1 MVQKE
6 FKELVFEFDR
16 KVSELNNVR
25 HIFLFGSVARE
36 EADRRSDV
44 DLCIII
50 DDTNKKEISKVAL
63 DLEKKYDKNI
73 QLVISKNFSKLD
85 KYFID
90 KLLEEGI
97 ILYSR
102 EPLIKFKDVKCN
114 EFLLISYSLKN
125 LTHKDKMKIKAKF
138 YGYST
143 KKIVNKK
150 VYKSSYEGLVK
161 QLNGTSV
168 GAGAV
173 LVPLRSAQ
181 PIVGILDSFN
191 VKYNKIRLLREIGEG
206 LD

>member
-1 MVQKE
+1 MVQEE

-16 KVSELNNVR
+16 KVSELTNVS

-44 DLCIII
+44 DLCVIIN
-50 DDTNKKEISKVAL
+50 DSNKKEISIIAL

-97 ILYSR
+97 LLYSKK
-102 EPLIKFKDVKCN
+102 PLIKLKNVKCE

-125 LTHKDKMKIKAKF
+125 LSHKDKMKIKAKF

-161 QLNGTSV
+161 QLNGISV
-168 GAGAV
+168 GAGAI

-181 PIVGILDSFN
+181 PIFNILDSFN
-191 VKYNKIRLLREIGEG
+191 VKYNKIRLLREIT
-206 LD
+206 

>member
-1 MVQKE
+1 MVQEE
-6 FKELVFEFDR
+6 FKEIVFEFDR
-16 KVSELNNVR
+16 KISELTNVR

-36 EADRRSDV
+36 QADKRSDV
-44 DLCIII
+44 DLCVII
-50 DDTNKKEISKVAL
+50 DDTNKKEISKIAL

-97 ILYSR
+97 LLYSK
-102 EPLIKFKDVKCN
+102 EPLMKFKNFKCK

-161 QLNGTSV
+161 QLNGLSA
-168 GAGAV
+168 GAGAI
-173 LVPLRSAQ
+173 LMPSRSAQ
-181 PIVGILDSFN
+181 PIISILDSFN
-191 VKYNKIRLLREIGEG
+191 VKYNKIKLLREIT
-206 LD
+206 